1 MHIDPELTDAF
12 NALISG
18 EKWWV
23 SLPKDLYEFRDEFTC
38 DSLCSDVPK
47 NNFHRLIG
55 AWFIHIM
62 PQIRNRIFFGQKLK
76 SYLQKPGE
84 TLYMPN
90 VVLHTVWNVSPS
102 LAIGDNPLYETSF
115 DEWIGS
121 GGANGNSTSGFD
133 QDRIILKAKGEVK
146 SRVMDIIKQVDE
158 AIVKQRIVN
167 FTRPEIGAY
176 D

>member
-1 MHIDPELTDAF
+1 
-12 NALISG
+12 
-18 EKWWV
+18 
-23 SLPKDLYEFRDEFTC
+23 
-38 DSLCSDVPK
+38 
-47 NNFHRLIG
+47 
-55 AWFIHIM
+55 
-62 PQIRNRIFFGQKLK
+62 
-76 SYLQKPGE
+76 
-84 TLYMPN
+84 MPN

-121 GGANGNSTSGFD
+121 GRANGNSTSGFD
-133 QDRIILKAKGEVK
+133 QDRIILKAKGEAK